1 MNVWDPG
8 CSVTIQSV
16 IPGTYFSTLCLPNL
30 WQTFSPILSK
40 NTRILGILGQP
51 FASQIRPVAHFS
63 RQLDPVTA
71 GMPSLIDK
79 ASTLPLGSPL
89 TFRSA
94 LSQVHKTEHLSTWW
108 QITYEQALLTNLS
121 VIWHHCNTLNLT
133 TPLSPLI
140 TESLTP
146 LHMIALPLQNCLK
159 ATRGSLRYP
168 F

>member
-8 CSVTIQSV
+8 CSVIIQSV

-121 VIWHHCNTLNLT
+121 VIWHHCNTKSDYST
-133 TPLSPLI
+133 IPLDNGEPHSTSHDCLAA
-140 TESLTP
+140 TELSQS
-146 LHMIALPLQNCLK
+146 HERI
-159 ATRGSLRYP
+159 S
-168 F
+168 